1 MLHPALERERR
12 TIAASLGASAR
23 RLRELL
29 AAVVDDAGV
38 APVHDLRKQLR
49 CLRSLLRMLQG
60 GLPLDGA
67 EALVAECRWL
77 AGRASGVR
85 DLDVL
90 LGRLDDLLAGQ
101 TADEQALERLRAL
114 LVRRRSRERRS
125 LLAALRT
132 RRTRRFLAG
141 LDALEGIDLH
151 AAGWADEPMVA
162 AVLRDAYRRVRR
174 LGRRIGTGS
183 PATNLHELRKRCKR
197 LRYLLELWDTGW
209 TAPGLAKLL
218 VDVRKLLDALGDG
231 QDCHVHDALLQR
243 VRDGLGGRTAADAA
257 IAALIDRLLAVLAQH
272 AARARAEFHRCFA
285 RFDRHRRRR
294 RFVKSLTPDPL
305 LVPPMVGTGG
315 YCHGW
320 HSGKPIPLPV
330 GKVVCIGRNYAA
342 HARELGNAV
351 PEVPLL
357 FIKPPAA
364 VVDMAP
370 VFRIP
375 AGRGPVHH
383 ELEIAVLIGSRLRQA
398 GPDQARAAI
407 AGIGL
412 GLDLTLRAEQDALKS
427 QGHPWEVAKGFD
439 GSCPLSAFVPLS
451 EGTDLAQL
459 GLRLGVNGRLRQ
471 RGCSA
476 QMLMPIIA
484 LLCHAS
490 HRFSLWPGDVVL
502 TGTPAGVA
510 ALVPGDRVSAR
521 LDALLAVRATVA

>member
-12 TIAASLGASAR
+12 TIAASLGSSAR

-29 AAVVDDAGV
+29 AAVVDDAGI

-49 CLRSLLRMLQG
+49 CLRSVLRMPHS

-67 EALVAECRWL
+67 AAWAGECRWL

-90 LGRLDDLLAGQ
+90 LERLDDRLAGQ
-101 TADEQALERLRAL
+101 TVDERALVRLRAL
-114 LVRRRSRERRS
+114 LVRQRSRERRA

-132 RRTRRFLAG
+132 RRTERFLAG
-141 LDALEGIDLH
+141 LDALADIDLH
-151 AAGWADEPMVA
+151 AAGWSDEPMVTTA
-162 AVLRDAYRRVRR
+162 LRDAYRRVQR

-183 PATNLHELRKRCKR
+183 PATDLHELRKRCKR
-197 LRYLLELWDTGW
+197 LRYLLELRETGW
-209 TAPGLAKLL
+209 TTPGIAKLL
-218 VDVRKLLDALGDG
+218 VDVRKLLDALGDH
-231 QDCHVHDALLQR
+231 QDCHVHGVLLQH
-243 VRDGLGGRTAADAA
+243 VRDGLSGKTAGEAA
-257 IAALIDRLLAVLAQH
+257 ITELIDQLLAALPLH
-272 AARARAEFHRCFA
+272 AARARAEFHQCFA
-285 RFDRHRRRR
+285 RFDRRRRR
-294 RFVKSLTPDPL
+294 RQHAKSLAPDPL
-305 LVPPMVGTGG
+305 LVPPRIGTGG

-342 HARELGNAV
+342 HARELGNAI
-351 PEVPLL
+351 PETPLL

-375 AGRGPVHH
+375 TGRGPVHH
-383 ELEIAVLIGSRLRQA
+383 ELEIAVLIGSRLCRA
-398 GPDQARAAI
+398 DPAQARAAI

-412 GLDLTLRAEQDALKS
+412 GLDLTLRAEQDMLKLH
-427 QGHPWEVAKGFD
+427 GHPWEVAKGFD

-451 EGTDLAQL
+451 EDIDLAQL

-476 QMLMPIIA
+476 HMLVPIIA

-490 HRFSLWPGDVVL
+490 DCFSLWPGDVVL

-510 ALVPGDRVSAR
+510 PLLPGDRVSAR